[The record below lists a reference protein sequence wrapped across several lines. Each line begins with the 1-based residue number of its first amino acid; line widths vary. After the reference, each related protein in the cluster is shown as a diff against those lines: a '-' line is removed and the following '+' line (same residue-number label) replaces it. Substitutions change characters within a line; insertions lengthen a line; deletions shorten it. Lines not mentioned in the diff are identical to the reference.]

1 MIVPLNAKEQKAQDH
16 INTSIL
22 SVDVAANTSLFQ
34 YIVGIGSVESVP
46 WFGILK
52 PGSEWI
58 G

>member
-1 MIVPLNAKEQKAQDH
+1 MIVQLYVREQKAQDH

-34 YIVGIGSVESVP
+34 YIVGIGSVEFVP
-46 WFGILK
+46 WFEILK